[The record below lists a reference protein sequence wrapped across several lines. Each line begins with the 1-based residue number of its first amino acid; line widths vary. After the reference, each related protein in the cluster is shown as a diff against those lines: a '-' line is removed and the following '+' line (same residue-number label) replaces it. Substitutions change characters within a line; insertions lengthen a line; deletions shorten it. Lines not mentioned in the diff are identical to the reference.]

1 MNVLRQAAIVAEL
14 QGRDLLRRRA
24 VMVLFVALP
33 LAFYYS
39 VPANEEYS
47 LVAGSMGVSWAVAAA
62 GMFGVLGWR
71 RAEPRLALAGA
82 GPASALLGR
91 LALVTVLALVLVVG
105 LTPQIL
111 WRSSDLISDPVVFAT
126 GLLLMALV
134 SVPIGLAIGALVPR
148 ELEGTL
154 VLIGLVGI
162 GTSVP
167 PDTAVAKALPLWGP
181 LDVLQVGAGLVDGPA
196 GRGARHTLGAAVLFL
211 VVAAWSLHR
220 RRRLVRPSAPSEGVP
235 A

>member
-1 MNVLRQAAIVAEL
+1 MNALRQAAVVAEL

-39 VPANEEYS
+39 VPASEEYS

-82 GPASALLGR
+82 GAAP
-91 LALVTVLALVLVVG
+91 ALVGRVVLVTGLGLVLVAG
-105 LTPQIL
+105 LTPQML
-111 WRSSDLISDPVVFAT
+111 WRSRDLLDDPTIFAL

-154 VLIGLVGI
+154 VLIGIVGI

-167 PDTAVAKALPLWGP
+167 PDTVVAMSLPLWGP
-181 LDVLQVGAGLVDGPA
+181 LHVLQVGAGLASGPVA
-196 GRGARHTLGAAVLFL
+196 RGAWHTCAAAVVLL
-211 VVAAWSLHR
+211 AVAGWSLHR
-220 RRRLVRPSAPSEGVP
+220 RRRLVRPSLPTPGVP
-235 A
+235 S